1 MILRRCKRR
10 MPIAAAWMAL
20 ALASTPAAVH
30 AQDTSGSPDPEDS
43 ESIIINLE
51 PLTVPILNDNAI
63 RGQAMVE
70 LRLVVRDAE
79 NWRIAVAMMPRLRD
93 LYLRRFYRYS
103 SSAYWDGNRL
113 DLDRI
118 KKSFQKVTDRVLG
131 PEIARVLIYQARL
144 FERR

>member
-1 MILRRCKRR
+1 MMPRVCNRWT
-10 MPIAAAWMAL
+10 PIAAAWMVL
-20 ALASTPAAVH
+20 ALASTPAAVY
-30 AQDTSGSPDPEDS
+30 AQGTSGSPDQEKPD
-43 ESIIINLE
+43 SIIIKIE
-51 PLTVPILNDNAI
+51 PLTLPILNDNAV

-70 LRLVVRDAE
+70 LRLVVRDTESWHAT
-79 NWRIAVAMMPRLRD
+79 VAMLPRLRD

-131 PEIARVLIYQARL
+131 PDIANVLIYQARL
-144 FERR
+144 FDKR